1 MLYLINLTINNLND
15 ILCRISKFLSM
26 YFSLYI
32 LWTLCFI
39 LSLYATGTDG
49 MPIQIGTPPI
59 SSIGNGALYS
69 LKAVKS
75 SETDL
80 MMKELGA
87 MVEELQ
93 TMGDMAIEKWKR

>member
-1 MLYLINLTINNLND
+1 MYLGLIYSAAVGIFF
-15 ILCRISKFLSM
+15 IWWGIQP
-26 YFSLYI
+26 
-32 LWTLCFI
+32 CFI

-75 SETDL
+75 AETDL